1 MILTDIIEF
10 YKCLKSLSGATAAL
24 NVKYKGTGK
33 RKGAGRD
40 NHSPKYSAG
49 SKMFEKLL
57 WESIRALVL
66 STRERKQTTVHSP
79 NLRLP
84 AASAQL
90 HSLLRDPSSAQSTKR
105 EEKKNTGVESWNDE
119 VRMWGWGPSLPQNWD
134 LTLKR
139 HQPPWS
145 IFHRCLPAAGLS
157 PHTPSPPPP
166 LHRSLAL

>member
-1 MILTDIIEF
+1 MMLTDIIEF

-24 NVKYKGTGK
+24 NKEIKARETENGGGEK
-33 RKGAGRD
+33 RN

-90 HSLLRDPSSAQSTKR
+90 QSLL
-105 EEKKNTGVESWNDE
+105 
-119 VRMWGWGPSLPQNWD
+119 
-134 LTLKR
+134 
-139 HQPPWS
+139 
-145 IFHRCLPAAGLS
+145 
-157 PHTPSPPPP
+157 
-166 LHRSLAL
+166 